1 MTTLTAELGRR
12 VRVPEAADA
21 VRPHLVDLLGW
32 EPYTSSPDLVHDDAH
47 PQVPVLGLPGA
58 APS

>member
-1 MTTLTAELGRR
+1 
-12 VRVPEAADA
+12 VC
-21 VRPHLVDLLGW
+21 PHLVDLLGW
-32 EPYTSSPDLVHDDAH
+32 EQYTSSPDLVHDDAH